1 MSRLKVGD
9 LDVTFPFPH
18 LYPEQRK
25 YMGQLKL
32 SFDANG
38 PCVLEMPP
46 GTGKS
51 VALFSVILAYMEA
64 NRSVTKAVIC
74 VNSLAAMD
82 RIIKDFKLVHEA
94 RLKMCDTDFDRNLV
108 AVPLLS
114 KVASCANESVLG
126 QADVAL
132 ECAQITLPWSAEP
145 CPLFQDRV
153 SELPSGAFTI
163 DEFREFCNQE
173 GECPYFLARR
183 LVEQANVIFCTT
195 RDLIDP
201 RRGERLRG
209 KLEGSNPIVVF
220 DDASCIDEICCETL
234 SRFVTKESL
243 DKARD
248 AVDEAKRVLKRA
260 RESEQALLQQ
270 ELERLRQNMT
280 VEELAE
286 TAPATMD
293 VFRHPV
299 VASHR
304 AKRPIPGSLRNPE
317 VFLSKMSHVVSF
329 FLKLL
334 KGKNGTCEEKLMS
347 SSELLT
353 MIWQMI
359 YVEPE
364 VLHFLGSR
372 FSVFFITHQLTD
384 VKKYMPLWN
393 LLELVAILSTY
404 EDNIGIY
411 VGQKPEK
418 SSSPVRPN
426 IQLGCHD
433 ASLAF
438 SQIVSFNRFVV
449 TGESI
454 SPLTIY
460 SQMLQFQLEP
470 TSMVAFKFKSMDR
483 RHILP
488 ILVSRG
494 TDQTDLTSIYNV
506 MENHN
511 GVNNYGRLIS
521 GLVKVVPD
529 GIVAFF
535 PSFRFM
541 QEMIEM
547 WSESEIGVPQ
557 TILQHKLL
565 FIETQD
571 RNETSLMIDN
581 HKRACDTGR
590 GSVFFGVTSGRAVN
604 GVDFSGRYGR
614 CCVFFGL
621 PDPQATSPLV
631 NARADFLDLKFQIRK
646 DEFLAFNSVRHTM
659 QCCNKIL
666 NSKSDYAIT
675 IFADMRYDRPN
686 VGVKLPKWVD
696 KLITKNERNQSVDDA
711 IEQAKRFFMD
721 MTKPRPPAETRSS
734 ETS

>member
-51 VALFSVILAYMEA
+51 GALFAVILAYMEA
-64 NRSVTKAVIC
+64 NRDVNKAVIC

-82 RIIKDFKLVHEA
+82 RIIKDFKVVHEA
-94 RLKMCDTDFDRNLV
+94 RLKLADTDFDRNLV

-114 KVASCANESVLG
+114 KAASCSNESVLG

-132 ECAQITLPWSAEP
+132 ECASMTLPWSAEP
-145 CPLFQDRV
+145 CPFFQDRV
-153 SELPSGAFTI
+153 GELPKGALTI
-163 DEFREFCNQE
+163 DEFRAFCNQE

-209 KLEGSNPIVVF
+209 KLEGSNPIVVL

-234 SRFVTKESL
+234 SRYVTKESL
-243 DKARD
+243 DKARE

-260 RESEQALLQQ
+260 RENEQGLLQQ
-270 ELERLRQNMT
+270 ELERLRKNLT
-280 VEELAE
+280 LEELAE
-286 TAPATMD
+286 TAPVTLD

-299 VASHR
+299 VPSHR

-317 VFLSKMSHVVSF
+317 VFLDKLSNVVSF
-329 FLKLL
+329 FSKMLKQR
-334 KGKNGTCEEKLMS
+334 NGAFEEKLMS

-353 MIWQMI
+353 SIWQLI

-364 VLHFLGSR
+364 ILHFLGSR
-372 FSVFFITHQLTD
+372 FAVFFITHQLTD
-384 VKKYMPLWN
+384 VKKYMPLWS
-393 LLELVAILSTY
+393 LLDLVAILSTY

-438 SQIVSFNRFVV
+438 SQIVSFNRFVL

-460 SQMLQFQLEP
+460 SEMLKFQLEP
-470 TSMVAFKFKSMDR
+470 TSIVAFKFKSMDR

-488 ILVSRG
+488 ILVARG
-494 TDQTDLTSIYNV
+494 TDQSDLTSIYPV

-521 GLVKVVPD
+521 GLAKVVPD

-547 WSESEIGVPQ
+547 WGESEMGVLQ

-571 RNETSLMIDN
+571 RNETSMMIDN

-614 CCVFFGL
+614 CCVLFGL
-621 PDPQATSPLV
+621 PDPQTTSPLV
-631 NARADFLDLKFQIRK
+631 TARADFLDLKFQIRK
-646 DEFLAFNSVRHTM
+646 DEFLVFNSVRHAT

-666 NSKSDYAIT
+666 NSKSDYAVT
-675 IFADMRYDRPN
+675 IFADMRYDRAN
-686 VGVKLPKWVD
+686 VGVKLPKWID
-696 KLITKNERNQSVDDA
+696 KLITQSQRNQSVDDA

-721 MTKPRPPAETRSS
+721 MAGQHPSAAPAAETI
-734 ETS
+734 